1 MNYLLDTSA
10 FLWFASAQR
19 ELSDRAETIIAN
31 SDNNIYL
38 SLASVWEL
46 AIKFRTGKLEIIP
59 PPFSQWLEK
68 ELAANSFRLLEIKMQ
83 HLKLIADLPLYH
95 RDPFDRLIV
104 AQSLFENIAVI
115 TNDVAFDQYQVQR
128 IW

>member
-1 MNYLLDTSA
+1 MNYLLDSSA
-10 FLWFASAQR
+10 FLWYVSARR
-19 ELSDRAETIIAN
+19 ELSDRAETIITN

-46 AIKFRTGKLEIIP
+46 AIKFRTGKLEIIS
-59 PPFSQWLEK
+59 PPFSQWIDT
-68 ELAANSFRLLEIKMQ
+68 ELAANSFRLLDIKMQ

-104 AQSLFENIAVI
+104 AQSLVDRLPII
-115 TNDVAFDQYQVQR
+115 TNDAAFDQYQVQR